1 MKKENKKHS
10 QETDAL
16 IKVGE
21 ELDKKELDKK
31 EIDYEEDEPE
41 FICKI
46 CGKKFETADRLD
58 DHLGEHY

>member
-10 QETDAL
+10 EETNAL

-21 ELDKKELDKK
+21 ELDKK